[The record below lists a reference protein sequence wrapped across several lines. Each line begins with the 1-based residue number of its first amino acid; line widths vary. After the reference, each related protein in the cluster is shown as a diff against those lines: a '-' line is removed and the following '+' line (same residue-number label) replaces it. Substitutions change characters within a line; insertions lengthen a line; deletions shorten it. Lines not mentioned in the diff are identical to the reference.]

1 MISRKQ
7 TVCSIK
13 NMLQNFRGK
22 DKEIAAEISKKKYK
36 KNVAMSFLSEL
47 IILAIVSTNLPLKL

>member
-36 KNVAMSFLSEL
+36 KMLRCPSYL
-47 IILAIVSTNLPLKL
+47 NL

>member
-22 DKEIAAEISKKKYK
+22 DKEIAAEISKKYIKKYCD
-36 KNVAMSFLSEL
+36 V
-47 IILAIVSTNLPLKL
+47 LPI